1 MVKESPESMLARK
14 ERKGYRN
21 GTQYNS
27 LESQVF
33 FDPEVAALLPT
44 PTAVDVQHKSR
55 TDALK
60 AAGASM
66 KSRVCGD
73 NRPNGLMDY
82 LNFHGILPTPLA
94 RDWKGKSHA
103 PEHPR
108 AHILPDVVGKLLPT
122 PTCNDAINQS
132 LPPSQA
138 ERNDS
143 LVKRILTGEMGVSV
157 QKTAGQS
164 FRLSPLF
171 TEEMMGFPFL
181 WTTLPF
187 LRASGAPKASRPTAT
202 P

>member
-1 MVKESPESMLARK
+1 MRERA

-21 GTQYNS
+21 GTRWNT

-33 FDPEVAALLPT
+33 YDPKVAALLPT
-44 PTAVDVQHKSR
+44 PTARDEKNGCPQGSR
-55 TDALK
+55 RIERKMEQNYTIE
-60 AAGASM
+60 
-66 KSRVCGD
+66 
-73 NRPNGLMDY
+73 
-82 LNFHGILPTPLA
+82 LNDLATMGMLPTPRANKVTDLDLIPSLGA
-94 RDWKGKSHA
+94 RGKHNLEEEIA
-103 PEHPR
+103 
-108 AHILPDVVGKLLPT
+108 KLLPT

-132 LPPSQA
+132 LPKSQA

-157 QKTAGQS
+157 PREDGQG

-181 WTTLPF
+181 WTTYPF
-187 LRASGAPKASRPTAT
+187 LRGSGAPKHSKPTAM